1 MKTELRTWSV
11 GALASQRLR
20 SLVALQRAPLPVRS
34 ASRSLQV
41 TLSLQL
47 TVSLA
52 LSAWAPLEAK
62 PSKTPAQAAASAER
76 GSASD
81 ELIGYISPLSLERYD
96 RAEQISVAW
105 REMMVWPTSIDS
117 TPTFVQAERLRSARS
132 IPTDEGSPC
141 LYRGVLREDTC
152 LAFNW
157 GSAGFLKN
165 PIALPSD
172 EKIKTREHKKPAL
185 ARNWGLPEMVEAI
198 KEAVEAVHAS
208 HPKTKRLVVGDL
220 SRHKGGHFPPHLS
233 HQSGRDADIG
243 YYTRGRYQPEYLQRI
258 GAHQLDVERTWTF
271 LHSMLKAD
279 RVEYVFMDYRLQ
291 KPLYKYMRDVV
302 KLPPKLLRRYI
313 SYPRRNGGIIRHLKG
328 HADHMHVR
336 FYAPRS
342 LEGGKAYLRKHG
354 TKAVAPIPVYYK
366 IRRGDSLIKIARRF
380 RVKWYKIMKWNR
392 LSKRSARRLRVGHRL
407 KVGYR
412 TPKLP

>member
-1 MKTELRTWSV
+1 MEQLRARRS
-11 GALASQRLR
+11 LCIEQRRHER
-20 SLVALQRAPLPVRS
+20 SLVKGTR
-34 ASRSLQV
+34 
-41 TLSLQL
+41 L
-47 TVSLA
+47 TSVSLYLGFIA
-52 LSAWAPLEAK
+52 LSALAPQREVEAK
-62 PSKTPAQAAASAER
+62 RAAKPQAKGASSAPTAEE
-76 GSASD
+76 GQA
-81 ELIGYISPLSLERYD
+81 LVGYISPLALEGYD
-96 RAEQISVAW
+96 RPELVSLSW
-105 REMMVWPTSIDS
+105 RELMVWPTSIDS
-117 TPTFVQAERLRSARS
+117 TPTFIQAERLKSARS
-132 IPTDEGSPC
+132 MPTSDGPPC
-141 LYRGVLREDTC
+141 LYRGALKEDTC

-157 GSAGFLKN
+157 GSSGFLKN

-172 EKIKTREHKKPAL
+172 ERVKTREHSNDAR
-185 ARNWGLPEMVEAI
+185 ARNWGVPEMIEAI
-198 KEAVEAVHAS
+198 KVAVDDVHAA
-208 HPKTKRLVVGDL
+208 HPDTKRLVIGDL
-220 SRHKGGHFPPHLS
+220 SRHQGGHFPPHLS

-243 YYTRGRYQPEYLQRI
+243 YYMRGRFQPEYLQRI
-258 GAHQLDVERTWTF
+258 GPHQLDVERTWTF
-271 LHSMLKAD
+271 LHSMLKGD
-279 RVEYVFMDYRLQ
+279 KVQYVFMDYRLQ

-336 FYAPRS
+336 FYAPHS
-342 LEGGKAYLRKHG
+342 LEAGKAYLRKHG

>member
-1 MKTELRTWSV
+1 MEHLRERDRLRGNPTSELTRLEGPCLSSLSLSSALFMLTL
-11 GALASQRLR
+11 ALAPWSHLEARGAEKTSQKEGARGESEAQSR
-20 SLVALQRAPLPVRS
+20 RGFVGYSSPLELEDY
-34 ASRSLQV
+34 SRPEL
-41 TLSLQL
+41 
-47 TVSLA
+47 VSL
-52 LSAWAPLEAK
+52 S
-62 PSKTPAQAAASAER
+62 
-76 GSASD
+76 
-81 ELIGYISPLSLERYD
+81 
-96 RAEQISVAW
+96 W
-105 REMMVWPTSIDS
+105 RELMVWPTSIDS
-117 TPTFVQAERLRSARS
+117 TPTFIQAERLKSARS
-132 IPTDEGSPC
+132 MPTDDGPPC
-141 LYRGVLREDTC
+141 LYRGVLKRDTC

-157 GSAGFLKN
+157 GSSGFLKN
-165 PIALPSD
+165 PMALPSD
-172 EKIKTREHKKPAL
+172 ERVKTREHAKPRL
-185 ARNWGLPEMVEAI
+185 ARNWGVPEMIEAL
-198 KEAVEAVHAS
+198 KDAVDAVHTA
-208 HPKTKRLVVGDL
+208 HPNTKRLVIGDL
-220 SRHKGGHFPPHLS
+220 SRPQGGHFPPHLS

-243 YYTRGRYQPEYLQRI
+243 YYTRGRFQPEYLQRI

-271 LHSMLKAD
+271 LHSMLKGD
-279 RVEYVFMDYRLQ
+279 KVQYVFMDYRLQ

-336 FYAPRS
+336 FYAPHS
-342 LEGGKAYLRKHG
+342 LEAGKAYLRKHG